1 MRRVKSVQIERW
13 ITVILVTILVGV
25 VAFAGVRMT
34 YMQAQLINSLQ
45 DNYGLLSS
53 QYAKFQE
60 DYGQLYSQYEKLTSD
75 YESLESDFKSFS
87 SDYDVAKGRIFEL
100 QSSYRKLESEN
111 KTLRSLLDQY
121 EEVPHAYYSFEK
133 FPSYSNHFNELE
145 RFLNLEF
152 TLPRSYEI
160 NVFDCSE
167 VTAYLEWNLENV
179 GFKTR
184 IAVGPI
190 PWEPDSGYHAWV
202 IVYTEEHTVAIE
214 ATALTGE
221 YQFSQLFMR
230 RTPGIVYLNDP
241 LIPGWQ
247 NYYEGY
253 DHLFENIYEATRNG
267 VSIEEWNWWEGY
279 WGFK

>member
-1 MRRVKSVQIERW
+1 MRRMKGVQIKRW
-13 ITVILVTILVGV
+13 ITVILVAILVGV

-34 YMQAQLINSLQ
+34 YMQAQLIKSLQ
-45 DNYGLLSS
+45 DNYELLSL
-53 QYAKFQE
+53 QHARFQE
-60 DYGQLYSQYEKLTSD
+60 NYDQLYQKYGKLTSD
-75 YESLESDFKSFS
+75 YESLESDFGSFS
-87 SDYDVAKGRIFEL
+87 SDYDVLKGRILEL
-100 QSSYRKLESEN
+100 QSSYKKLEDEN
-111 KTLRSLLDQY
+111 KELRSLLDQY
-121 EEVPHAYYSFEK
+121 EEVPHAYYSVEK
-133 FPSYSNHFNELE
+133 LPSYSNHFNELE
-145 RFLNLEF
+145 YFLNFEF

-167 VTAYLEWNLENV
+167 AVAYLEWNLENA
-179 GFKTR
+179 GFKTY

-221 YQFSQLFMR
+221 YKFLRFFMR
-230 RTPGIVYLNDP
+230 RTPGIVYSNDL

-253 DHLFENIYEATRNG
+253 DHLFKNIYEATRSHG
-267 VSIEEWNWWEGY
+267 SIEEWNWWEGY